1 MTGRHRDDASPTE
14 TEILT
19 ELHRT
24 LTDATGEFTEKIET
38 LLAVGQSYLSM
49 DAGLV
54 AAVDDGRYEIEII
67 HSDHASLGE
76 IPDGTVMP
84 LSETVCERTLA
95 RGETF
100 VVDDIPT
107 EQSDLIERAAVS
119 DHDGRRYIGTPI
131 SVADRTYGTLCFY
144 GTETHDSAL
153 SARDEQLVEFI
164 GQLVTYELEHH
175 LQQTE
180 LKAATEELETVFE
193 RVDDA
198 VFAVDTDWTVTY
210 VNDQAEA
217 ILDT

>member
-1 MTGRHRDDASPTE
+1 MTGRE
-14 TEILT
+14 TPHEPDREILT

-24 LTDATGEFTEKIET
+24 LTEASGSFTDKIET

-54 AAVDDGRYEIEII
+54 AAVDEDRYEIELI
-67 HSDHASLGE
+67 HSDHPSLGE
-76 IPDGTVMP
+76 VPDGTVMP

-107 EQSDLIERAAVS
+107 ERPDLIERAAVNEYG
-119 DHDGRRYIGTPI
+119 GRRYIGTPI

-144 GTETHDSAL
+144 GTETADTEL
-153 SARDEQLVEFI
+153 TARDEQIVEFI
-164 GQLVTYELEHH
+164 GQLVSYELEHH